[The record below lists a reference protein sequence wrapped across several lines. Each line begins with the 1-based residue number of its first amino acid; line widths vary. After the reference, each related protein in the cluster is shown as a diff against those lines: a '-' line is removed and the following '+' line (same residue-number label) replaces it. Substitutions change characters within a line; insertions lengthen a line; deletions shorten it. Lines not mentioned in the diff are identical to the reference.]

1 MGGPSWPKRVAFLGT
16 APGPGGHVGCILGL
30 SWLALGYMGGP
41 SWPKRVTFLGTAP
54 GVGLPPVKVH
64 VPHIGH
70 WVTRAG
76 RRRRRGG
83 VKARVAPKTR
93 P

>member
-1 MGGPSWPKRVAFLGT
+1 
-16 APGPGGHVGCILGL
+16 
-30 SWLALGYMGGP
+30 MGGP

-54 GVGLPPVKVH
+54 VPGGHVGCILCWATWAGRRGPKRVAFLGTAPGVGLPPVGVH

-76 RRRRRGG
+76 RRRCRGG